1 MGVPASSTRNHRF
14 SSLARKSASLRPPPL
29 QHHPN
34 TYTNSSSRVTSLAFR
49 TSTRSQLVGA
59 RLLPAGQRTLFQA
72 GSEQKTEKKPLLDE
86 DWKDLMVVDYGTGA
100 TSSVPPTAVEE
111 TRHHPATFESS
122 SELRI
127 FQHWSSGLVREV
139 EDPLL

>member
-1 MGVPASSTRNHRF
+1 
-14 SSLARKSASLRPPPL
+14 LAAL
-29 QHHPN
+29 
-34 TYTNSSSRVTSLAFR
+34 NS
-49 TSTRSQLVGA
+49 
-59 RLLPAGQRTLFQA
+59 

-100 TSSVPPTAVEE
+100 TSSVPPTAIEE
-111 TRHHPATFESS
+111 TRYHPAAFESS